1 MWNADACGPKPV
13 PKGVIRRILLMTIN
27 AIFRAPERFLCL
39 ALTMFCLGII
49 AVLPYTSTVSAGG
62 QADNGDPKRGQEL
75 FQRRCTSCH
84 NLDKEKE
91 GPRLRGVFGRKSG
104 SIASFTYSEALK
116 TANKTW
122 DADALDKWLTDTD
135 KFIPDN
141 DMNLSLKKAD
151 ERADI
156 IAYLK
161 QLSNQ

>member
-1 MWNADACGPKPV
+1 MA
-13 PKGVIRRILLMTIN
+13 IN
-27 AIFRAPERFLCL
+27 SIFRAPERCLGL
-39 ALTMFCLGII
+39 ALTIFSLGII
-49 AVLPYTSTVSAGG
+49 AVLPYASAVSAAG

-75 FQRRCTSCH
+75 FQKRCTSCH

-104 SIASFTYSEALK
+104 SIVSFNYSDALK
-116 TANKTW
+116 SANKTW
-122 DADALDKWLTDTD
+122 DADSLDEWLTDTD

-141 DMNLSLKKAD
+141 DMNLSFKKAD

>member
-1 MWNADACGPKPV
+1 MIINS
-13 PKGVIRRILLMTIN
+13 IL
-27 AIFRAPERFLCL
+27 RAPERCLGL
-39 ALTMFCLGII
+39 ALTVFCFGVI
-49 AVLPYTSTVSAGG
+49 AVIPYASATPTG
-62 QADNGDPKRGQEL
+62 QPENGDPGRGQEL
-75 FQRRCTSCH
+75 FQKRCTSCH

-116 TANKTW
+116 AANKTW
-122 DADALDKWLTDTD
+122 DADSLDKWLTDTD

-141 DMNLSLKKAD
+141 DMNLSFKKAD

-156 IAYLK
+156 ISYLK

>member
-1 MWNADACGPKPV
+1 MA
-13 PKGVIRRILLMTIN
+13 ISSIL
-27 AIFRAPERFLCL
+27 RAPERCL
-39 ALTMFCLGII
+39 ALALAISCLSITGL
-49 AVLPYTSTVSAGG
+49 LPYSASAFTGTM
-62 QADNGDPKRGQEL
+62 DNGDPKHGQEL
-75 FQRRCTSCH
+75 FQKRCTSCH

-104 SIASFTYSEALK
+104 SIASFNYSDALK

-122 DADALDKWLTDTD
+122 DADSLDQWLTDTD

-141 DMNLSLKKAD
+141 DMNLSLKKGED
-151 ERADI
+151 RADI

>member
-1 MWNADACGPKPV
+1 MIINS
-13 PKGVIRRILLMTIN
+13 IL
-27 AIFRAPERFLCL
+27 RAPERCLGL
-39 ALTMFCLGII
+39 ALTVFCLGIT
-49 AVLPYTSTVSAGG
+49 AVLPYASAVSAAGPAGG
-62 QADNGDPKRGQEL
+62 GDPARGQEL
-75 FQRRCTSCH
+75 FQKRCTSCH

-116 TANKTW
+116 AANKTW

-141 DMNLSLKKAD
+141 DMNLSFKKAD

>member
-1 MWNADACGPKPV
+1 MIINS
-13 PKGVIRRILLMTIN
+13 IL
-27 AIFRAPERFLCL
+27 RAPERCLGL
-39 ALTMFCLGII
+39 ALTVFCLGIT
-49 AVLPYTSTVSAGG
+49 AVLPYASAVSAAGPAGG
-62 QADNGDPKRGQEL
+62 GDPARGQEL
-75 FQRRCTSCH
+75 FQKRCTSCH

-104 SIASFTYSEALK
+104 SIANFNYSDALK
-116 TANKTW
+116 AANKTW
-122 DADALDKWLTDTD
+122 DADSLDKWLSDTD

-156 IAYLK
+156 IAYLQ

>member
-1 MWNADACGPKPV
+1 MA
-13 PKGVIRRILLMTIN
+13 IN
-27 AIFRAPERFLCL
+27 SSFRAPERCLGL
-39 ALTMFCLGII
+39 ALTIFSLSII
-49 AVLPYTSTVSAGG
+49 AVLPYASAVSAAG
-62 QADNGDPKRGQEL
+62 QTGSGDPKRGQDL
-75 FQRRCTSCH
+75 FQKRCTSCH

-104 SIASFTYSEALK
+104 SIASFNYSDALK

-122 DADALDKWLTDTD
+122 DADSLDKWLTDTD

-141 DMNLSLKKAD
+141 DMNLSFKKAD

>member
-1 MWNADACGPKPV
+1 
-13 PKGVIRRILLMTIN
+13 MTIKSILR
-27 AIFRAPERFLCL
+27 AIVSERGLGL
-39 ALTMFCLGII
+39 ALTVFSLGTVIL
-49 AVLPYTSTVSAGG
+49 LPYSSAVSAAG
-62 QADNGDPKRGQEL
+62 QADSGDPKRGQGL

-84 NLDKEKE
+84 NLDTEKE

-104 SIASFTYSEALK
+104 SIASFSYSDALK

-122 DADALDKWLTDTD
+122 DAGSLDKWLTDTD

-141 DMNLSLKKAD
+141 DMNISLKNAD

-156 IAYLK
+156 IAYLR

>member
-1 MWNADACGPKPV
+1 M
-13 PKGVIRRILLMTIN
+13 IIN
-27 AIFRAPERFLCL
+27 SIFRAPERCLVL
-39 ALTMFCLGII
+39 ALTIFCFGII
-49 AVLPYTSTVSAGG
+49 AVLPYASAISAP
-62 QADNGDPKRGQEL
+62 QAASGDPGHGQEL
-75 FQRRCTSCH
+75 FQKRCTSCH
-84 NLDKEKE
+84 NLDREKE

-122 DADALDKWLTDTD
+122 DADSLDKWLTDTD

-161 QLSNQ
+161 QLSNK